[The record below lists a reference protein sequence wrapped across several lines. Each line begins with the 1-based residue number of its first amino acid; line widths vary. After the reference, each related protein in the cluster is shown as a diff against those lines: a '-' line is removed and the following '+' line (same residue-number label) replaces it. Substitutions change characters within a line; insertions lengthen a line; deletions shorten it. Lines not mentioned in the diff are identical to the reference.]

1 LAIAKQHSIKLDE
14 NNMNTNQ
21 TNLVQYT
28 DAEWEQYEWDCYT
41 GEPVKKKPRNRG
53 QNRKIF
59 ARDHLG
65 HYKKGIPQRDE
76 LSLAA
81 EKLSRP
87 QHVESC

>member
-21 TNLVQYT
+21 TNVVQYT
-28 DAEWEQYEWDCYT
+28 DAEWEEYEWDGWT
-41 GEPVKKKPRNRG
+41 GEPVKKKSRNKG
-53 QNRKIF
+53 VNRKYF
-59 ARDHLG
+59 AQRHLG
-65 HYKKGIPQRDE
+65 HYKKGIKERDD

-81 EKLSRP
+81 EKLTRP